1 MDTMETL
8 IVRMKSGEDVLCNVV
23 EKTDAGYKIKD
34 PMALIPTPDGRLAFI
49 GWMPYA
55 DQTDGLFVPADF
67 VWFVTKPDSQ
77 IANQYRSF
85 KSGLVT
91 PTKNVTAPG
100 ALNLVG
106 AE

>member
-1 MDTMETL
+1 METL
-8 IVRMKSGEDVLCNVV
+8 IIRVKSGEDVLCNVA

-55 DQTDGLFVPADF
+55 DQADGLFVPADF
-67 VWFVTKPDSQ
+67 VWFTTKPEAQ
-77 IANQYRSF
+77 IETQYRGF
-85 KSGLVT
+85 KTGLVT
-91 PTKNVTAPG
+91 PSKNVAAP

-106 AE
+106 AQ

>member
-1 MDTMETL
+1 METL
-8 IVRMKSGEDVLCNVV
+8 IIRVKSGEDVLCNVV

-55 DQTDGLFVPADF
+55 DQTDGMLIPNDF
-67 VWFVTKPDSQ
+67 VWFTIKADSQ
-77 IANQYRSF
+77 IETQYRGF
-85 KSGLVT
+85 KTGLVT
-91 PTKNVTAPG
+91 PNKNVAGP

-106 AE
+106 AQ